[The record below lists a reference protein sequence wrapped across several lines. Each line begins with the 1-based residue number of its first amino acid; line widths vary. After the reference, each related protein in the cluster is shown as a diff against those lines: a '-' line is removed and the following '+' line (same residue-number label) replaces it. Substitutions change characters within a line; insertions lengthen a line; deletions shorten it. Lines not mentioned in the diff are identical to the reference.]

1 MNRTEVELD
10 TLTNADRSGTENEN
24 LLLLSLALCLI
35 LTSEAGIIVWS
46 FSRKLSRAGIYHLEG
61 STDAVCMTHLLDLVF
76 RETCESRD
84 HIIREFNALC
94 FL

>member
-35 LTSEAGIIVWS
+35 LAAEAGVIVRG
-46 FSRKLSRAGIYHLEG
+46 FSRKLGRAGIYHLEG

-84 HIIREFNALC
+84 HMIREFNALC

>member
-10 TLTNADRSGTENEN
+10 TLTDTDRTGTENEN
-24 LLLLSLALCLI
+24 LLLLSLSFCLI
-35 LTSEAGIIVWS
+35 LAAEAGIIVRG

-76 RETCESRD
+76 HETCESRD